1 MYLRPAMIGTI
12 LVPVEGTSAMIA
24 KALLEDTPSFAVDEE
39 GNVPRAEEYGRKK
52 VERGKKKTVLREL
65 SRRENPRPDLRT
77 RHEALQQR
85 RRHARQGN
93 QTRGRARLDQR
104 GMLTEG
110 GRCAFSVCYWW
121 EVLGHGPAEGEKA
134 RFLPPAMT
142 KWPVLRGSWR
152 RLELARAAEC
162 SIKGAAGQQTHVS
175 TTRNY
180 TGIDK
185 CDWGQDGADPAER
198 CRR

>member
-1 MYLRPAMIGTI
+1 MIGTI

-52 VERGKKKTVLREL
+52 SRKRKK
-65 SRRENPRPDLRT
+65 ENGSSGT
-77 RHEALQQR
+77 LQEGESTTGP
-85 RRHARQGN
+85 ADP
-93 QTRGRARLDQR
+93 TRGSPAETATRSTRKPDTGAGALAPKGDAYRARAVCFQR
-104 GMLTEG
+104 LLLVGGARAWASG
-110 GRCAFSVCYWW
+110 GRKSPFS
-121 EVLGHGPAEGEKA
+121 AA
-134 RFLPPAMT
+134 RNDEMAGAPGKLA
-142 KWPVLRGSWR
+142 PVGVGTR
-152 RLELARAAEC
+152 ARAAEC

-175 TTRNY
+175 TTHNY